1 MQKTYTGKNST
12 CLLSFSPVATDIA
25 RVASTKISLA
35 QRNVISNSAFVRSAS
50 RFPHIYV
57 NQLPIIG
64 RLCSCS
70 LLSPLFLIDLALNF
84 VKGEIPPAP
93 RLYCHHFYHYD
104 HFLSFNFYHY
114 PQFLPQCR
122 SWEFCQSWGPAS
134 SRRSSPQYQSSYW
147 DILSDTEY
155 LSKVSSHLFLVF
167 IIIILIIIISSYI
180 IYRES
185 HKNLVKGEIPPAPR
199 LLVNLNFQPLQHLVW
214 RKM

>member
-1 MQKTYTGKNST
+1 MCALFQLCWKPVCCPSRQWLLTSHVLHQQRSLWHKEMWYQIQPLYGQQISSHICKSTTYYWQIVL
-12 CLLSFSPVATDIA
+12 LLS
-25 RVASTKISLA
+25 SL
-35 QRNVISNSAFVRSAS
+35 SAFSDRSRVEFCQRWDPA
-50 RFPHIYV
+50 
-57 NQLPIIG
+57 
-64 RLCSCS
+64 CSSS
-70 LLSPLFLIDLALNF
+70 LLSSFLPLWS
-84 VKGEIPPAP
+84 
-93 RLYCHHFYHYD
+93 
-104 HFLSFNFYHY
+104 FLSFNFYHY

-147 DILSDTEY
+147 DILSDTGY

-180 IYRES
+180 IHRES

-199 LLVNLNFQPLQHLVW
+199 LLVNLNFEPLQHLVW

>member
-1 MQKTYTGKNST
+1 MQKTYTGKNSTARLKSSTQHVRVVPTMLET

-35 QRNVISNSAFVRSAS
+35 QRNVVSNSAFVRSAS

-122 SWEFCQSWGPAS
+122 S
-134 SRRSSPQYQSSYW
+134 
-147 DILSDTEY
+147 
-155 LSKVSSHLFLVF
+155 
-167 IIIILIIIISSYI
+167 
-180 IYRES
+180 
-185 HKNLVKGEIPPAPR
+185 
-199 LLVNLNFQPLQHLVW
+199 
-214 RKM
+214 